1 VIVRAEFALFAAAT
15 ALSVVALVS
24 ASRRGDQAWRMPTAF
39 LVGLAAAATPLLLY
53 QFVDPTFAAGR
64 ALWEWTAAGGPTIQA
79 SYRLDGI
86 GAIGIAATCGYAAA
100 GLLASARSAASPRSL
115 PALVLA
121 IGFVSIAV
129 VVTNDLVA
137 AVVALA
143 VLAALT
149 AFATLLVAP
158 PPSAMRLAA
167 YLTAG
172 LQGFVVGALLVA
184 RQGGASLAIADL
196 APTAI
201 SPGAVL
207 ATTAGAALFA
217 GLYPFVPWRYERAQ
231 ARAAEREPLRGLL
244 AMPAGVAASLI
255 LVRFLGATSIDLSE
269 LSLPEIGP
277 IPRSVLAAVVL
288 IGFFVR
294 ARIRRRPSRR
304 LVIVTALSLLILGA
318 YPMLHWSYVVLA
330 AALLT
335 VLYAAAV
342 SLALPEQWEV
352 TRHDVTLAMLWVALA
367 CGTPVALASG
377 LILLAAAAF
386 GSLLE
391 SIWMPPHRAY
401 IATVV
406 TGTWMVVGVLGV
418 AIGAGA
424 AADPP
429 TAIAAIAIAGG
440 GLILILLQAG
450 RRLAHGEAPLD
461 LEVAAAIAA
470 LIASTLLGLL
480 LEVPVADALRQM
492 GRPLGPLEALFA
504 IAALVVATVLVIAA
518 GALRPFV
525 PDLETV
531 AARLQRFVWAAD
543 PVPAGV
549 SAFRVLERAVTL
561 SSAGFG
567 LFEER
572 AGVWLATILIVAL
585 LIWSTR

>member
-1 VIVRAEFALFAAAT
+1 MRAEFALFAAAA
-15 ALSVVALVS
+15 ALSVVALVT
-24 ASRRGDQAWRMPTAF
+24 ASRRANQAWLMPAAF
-39 LVGLAAAATPLLLY
+39 AVGLVAAVIPLLSY
-53 QFVDPTFAAGR
+53 QFVDPTFSAGR
-64 ALWEWTAAGGPTIQA
+64 ALWKWTAAGGPTIQA

-86 GAIGIAATCGYAAA
+86 GAIGIAATCAYAAA
-100 GLLASARSAASPRSL
+100 GLLASSRSAASPRPL
-115 PALVLA
+115 PSLVLA

-137 AVVALA
+137 AIVALA

-158 PPSAMRLAA
+158 APSAMRLAA

-184 RQGGASLAIADL
+184 RQGGASLAIADI
-196 APTAI
+196 APGAI

-217 GLYPFVPWRYERAQ
+217 GLYPFVPWRYERAHP
-231 ARAAEREPLRGLL
+231 RAAEREPLRGLL

-255 LVRFLGATSIDLSE
+255 LFRFLGATNIDLSE
-269 LSLPEIGP
+269 LGLPEVGP
-277 IPRSVLAAVVL
+277 IPRGVIAALVLV
-288 IGFFVR
+288 GFLVR

-304 LVIVTALSLLILGA
+304 LVIVTALAVLILGA

-352 TRHDVTLAMLWVALA
+352 TRHDVTLALLWVALA
-367 CGTPVALASG
+367 CGTPLALGAG
-377 LILLAAAAF
+377 LLVLAAAAL

-406 TGTWMVVGVLGV
+406 TGTWMVVGILGL

-424 AADPP
+424 VPDPP
-429 TAIAAIAIAGG
+429 VAVAGIAIAGCA
-440 GLILILLQAG
+440 LILVPLQAG
-450 RRLAHGEAPLD
+450 RRLALGEAPLD

-480 LEVPVADALRQM
+480 LEVPIADALKEM
-492 GRPLGPLEALFA
+492 GRPLGPVEALFV
-504 IAALVVATVLVIAA
+504 ITALVIATIVVIAA

-525 PDLETV
+525 PNLETL

-567 LFEER
+567 LFEQR

-585 LIWSTR
+585 LVWSTR

>member
-1 VIVRAEFALFAAAT
+1 MRAEFALFAAAA

-24 ASRRGDQAWRMPTAF
+24 ASRRSDQAWGVPTAF
-39 LVGLAAAATPLLLY
+39 VVALAAAATPLLLY
-53 QFVDPTFAAGR
+53 QFVDPAFAAGR

-86 GAIGIAATCGYAAA
+86 GAVGIAATCGYAAA
-100 GLLASARSAASPRSL
+100 GLLASARSAASPRYL
-115 PALVLA
+115 PSLVLA

-158 PPSAMRLAA
+158 APSAMRLAA

-184 RQGGASLAIADL
+184 RQGGPSLAIAVI
-196 APTAI
+196 APTAV

-231 ARAAEREPLRGLL
+231 AAAAERGPLRGLL

-255 LVRFLGATSIDLSE
+255 LMRFLGATSIDLSE
-269 LSLPEIGP
+269 LGLPGIGP
-277 IPRSVLAAVVL
+277 IPRGILAVVVL
-288 IGFFVR
+288 VGFVVR
-294 ARIRRRPSRR
+294 ARLRKRPSRR
-304 LVIVTALSLLILGA
+304 LVIVTALGLVILGA

-352 TRHDVTLAMLWVALA
+352 TRHDVTLAIFWVALA

-377 LILLAAAAF
+377 LVVFAAAAF
-386 GSLLE
+386 GSVLE
-391 SIWMPPHRAY
+391 SVWMPPHRGY

-406 TGTWMVVGVLGV
+406 TGTWMVVGILGV

-424 AADPP
+424 VPDPP
-429 TAIAAIAIAGG
+429 TAIAAIAIAGCA
-440 GLILILLQAG
+440 LILVLLQAG
-450 RRLAHGEAPLD
+450 RRLALGEAPLD
-461 LEVAAAIAA
+461 LEVAAAVAG
-470 LIASTLLGLL
+470 LIASALLGVLV
-480 LEVPVADALRQM
+480 EVPIADALKQI
-492 GRPLGPLEALFA
+492 GRPLGPLDPLFA
-504 IAALVVATVLVIAA
+504 ITALVIATVLVIAA

-525 PDLETV
+525 PDLEAV
-531 AARLQRFVWAAD
+531 ASRLQRFVWAAD

-561 SSAGFG
+561 SSTGFG
-567 LFEER
+567 LFEQR

-585 LIWSTR
+585 LVWSTR